1 MRKIA
6 SVLIVSAAVFAGAAL
21 PVSAHVTPNV
31 ELVKKG
37 EFIQQSLAGAS
48 RFFEEKLAFSPADRS
63 AVRQATGWVPSEEDA
78 RVYVGRDGAGR
89 RVGTAVLLWMPS
101 QHGPL
106 AVAVAFGPEGKVV
119 KAAVTD
125 VGSEPLAWVRPLIDA
140 GGLAAF
146 AGLEL
151 DGKPD
156 PAKVTPQVT
165 GAMNRYYAEV
175 IAQAIGRA
183 QALERVS
190 LAAGR

>member
-1 MRKIA
+1 MRKITP
-6 SVLIVSAAVFAGAAL
+6 VLIVSAATLAAAAL
-21 PVSAHVTPNV
+21 PAFAHVTPNV

-48 RFFEEKLAFSPADRS
+48 RFFEEKLALSPADRA
-63 AVRQATGWVPSEEDA
+63 AVRQATGWLPGEDDA
-78 RVYVGRDGAGR
+78 KVYVGRDAAGR

-106 AVAVAFGPEGKVV
+106 AVATAFGSDGRVV
-119 KAAVTD
+119 KTAVTD
-125 VGSEPLAWVRPLIDA
+125 AGSEPLAWIRPLVDG

-146 AGLEL
+146 AGLGL
-151 DGKPD
+151 DAKPD
-156 PAKVTPQVT
+156 PAKVAPQAT

-175 IAQAIGRA
+175 IAQAVARA

-190 LAAGR
+190 LAAGK